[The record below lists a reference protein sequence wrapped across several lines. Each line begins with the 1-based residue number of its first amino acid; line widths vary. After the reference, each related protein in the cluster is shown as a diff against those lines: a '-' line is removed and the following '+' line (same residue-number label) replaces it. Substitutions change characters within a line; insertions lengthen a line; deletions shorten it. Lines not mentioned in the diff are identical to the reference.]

1 MKPTDDQVIEWALKA
16 GLTGLNV
23 RQIVALK
30 QFAGM
35 ASDAGIEHAAKVC
48 DARYQE
54 CLEPE
59 ALEMAEAIRNE
70 ITK

>member
-23 RQIVALK
+23 RILVALK

-35 ASDAGIEHAAKVC
+35 ASDAGMEHAAKVC
-48 DARYQE
+48 D
-54 CLEPE
+54 E
-59 ALEMAEAIRNE
+59 AGEFASGLSCAADIRKE

>member
-23 RQIVALK
+23 RILVALK

-35 ASDAGIEHAAKVC
+35 ASDAGMEHAAELC
-48 DARYQE
+48 D
-54 CLEPE
+54 E
-59 ALEMAEAIRNE
+59 AGEANNGWGCAADIRKE
-70 ITK
+70 ITP